1 MLGCVAVVVTGVC
14 ASTLGRSFAPC
25 FAVFPRALDDFL
37 AYAPAAQVH
46 NGTHL
51 THDLL
56 TTQPYC
62 HTVLSPHT
70 GQAVLYH
77 SFGQPQ
83 RLQPGAVIGLEQVL
97 QRMPAPLQVS
107 TDPHFPAHIASL
119 SWHKYEHAI
128 HSWAAQQVREGA
140 LGGRGGWLSLYLDR
154 AL

>member
-1 MLGCVAVVVTGVC
+1 MRQLHKCT
-14 ASTLGRSFAPC
+14 T
-25 FAVFPRALDDFL
+25 ALS
-37 AYAPAAQVH
+37 
-46 NGTHL
+46 
-51 THDLL
+51 LL
-56 TTQPYC
+56 TTFSQLS
-62 HTVLSPHT
+62 HTAVPPCPPP

-140 LGGRGGWLSLYLDR
+140 LGGWLGIPLFE
-154 AL
+154 AP